1 MAMPSER
8 GLRILLRVMGAVMMI
23 VGSASVLLGASSVVR
38 AGDFTAAIDS
48 EIRFFAVW
56 YVVAGAVLL
65 RATRNVVAEKLT
77 IRLVAGAF
85 FAAGCSRIL
94 SWIVVGRPHTSQV
107 ILMVIELVLPLVVI
121 AWQASI
127 ARRNSQPKPR

>member
-8 GLRILLRVMGAVMMI
+8 GLRILLRVMGAVMLI

-56 YVVAGAVLL
+56 YVVAGTVLL
-65 RATRNVVAEKLT
+65 RSTRNLVAEKST

-121 AWQASI
+121 TWQASI
-127 ARRNSQPKPR
+127 ARRSSQP